1 MLVPRFLRFYG
12 GYTAST
18 VMDEMARTFFGLVN
32 QMFRIEAQER
42 LYRITD
48 FSVAQTSDKAAEKV
62 FNDLKEQY
70 DGPDKYIE
78 QAKLLRS
85 IKNVN

>member
-1 MLVPRFLRFYG
+1 MLIPRFLRFYS
-12 GYTAST
+12 GYTASS

-48 FSVAQTSDKAAEKV
+48 LTVAQTNDKAAEKV
-62 FNDLKEQY
+62 FKDLKEQY
-70 DGPDKYIE
+70 DGPDKYIR
-78 QAKLLRS
+78 QAKLLRE
-85 IKNVN
+85 IRNVN